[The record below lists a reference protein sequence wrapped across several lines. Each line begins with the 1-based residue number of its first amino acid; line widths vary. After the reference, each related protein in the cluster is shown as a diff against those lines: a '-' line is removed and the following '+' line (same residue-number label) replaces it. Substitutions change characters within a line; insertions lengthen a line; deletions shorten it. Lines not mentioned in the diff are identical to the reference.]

1 MAGTD
6 RAKTLAAKPEDSEPS
21 EQEKQADHAAQ
32 RKRWLPLSLGAL
44 GIVYGDIG
52 TSPIYALRE
61 AYLGHGAVAANA
73 ANLLG
78 ILSLILW
85 SLILVISGKYLLYVM
100 RASNNGEG
108 GIIALVA
115 LLNPWH
121 ASPGSSRHVLMITG
135 LFGACLLY
143 GDGTITPAISV
154 LSAIEG
160 LETVTPAFE
169 PYVVP
174 ITVGILIA
182 LFLLQS
188 RGTGG
193 IGKLFGPVMLIW
205 FATLAALGIGGIVQA
220 PQVLTAVNPL
230 LGVEFLLT
238 HQLAGFLV
246 LGTIFLVVTGG
257 EALYAD
263 MGHFGINP
271 IRIAW
276 FGLVLPALVLNYFGQ
291 GAALLANPDIKQP
304 FYELAPN
311 WAMIPLV
318 VLATIATII
327 ASQAVISGV
336 FSLTRQAVQLGQLP
350 RMNIVQTSRKE
361 YGQIYIP
368 TVNWMLMIAT
378 IALVVG
384 FGSSSNLAA
393 AYGVAVATDMVI
405 TTILAF
411 FVARRFNWHPLA
423 AALMTVLFLTID
435 LAFAGANY
443 FKIPD
448 GGWYPLV
455 IAALLFIVMST
466 WRGGR
471 NLLKMRLHQDTAP
484 IEDFIAHVEQES
496 PRRLR
501 GTAVFMTANKP
512 QTPPMLYRHL
522 EHHEVLHKQVVLLTI
537 LTEDVPRVPASERL
551 QIEEYGQG
559 FYRVIAS
566 YGFMQTVNVPV
577 VLKFCGEFGLDIN
590 PDNVTY
596 YVGRETLIPSADV
609 PGMMLWREKLF
620 AYLSRNSARA
630 TAFYAIPHERVVE
643 LGIQVEL

>member
-1 MAGTD
+1 MAGND
-6 RAKTLAAKPEDSEPS
+6 REKSLAAKPEDSEPS
-21 EQEKQADHAAQ
+21 ESKKQA
-32 RKRWLPLSLGAL
+32 REKRLLPLSLGAL

-61 AYLGHGAVAANA
+61 AFHGHDAVSTNANS
-73 ANLLG
+73 LMG

-85 SLILVISGKYLLYVM
+85 SLLIVISAKYLLYVM
-100 RASNNGEG
+100 RAGNKGEG

-115 LLNPWH
+115 LINPWR
-121 ASPGSSRHVLMITG
+121 ASPGSSRHILMITG

-160 LETVTPAFE
+160 LETLTPAFK
-169 PYVVP
+169 PFVVP
-174 ITVGILIA
+174 ITVGILVA
-182 LFLLQS
+182 LFLLQQ

-193 IGKLFGPVMLIW
+193 IGKLFGPVMLVW
-205 FATLAALGIGGIVQA
+205 FAVLAALGVSGIVQA
-220 PQVLTAVNPL
+220 PQVLAAVNPW
-230 LGVEFLLT
+230 LGISFLASNGLG
-238 HQLAGFLV
+238 GFLV

-263 MGHFGINP
+263 MGHFGIKP
-271 IRIAW
+271 IRYAW

-291 GAALLANPDIKQP
+291 GAMLLSNPDMEQP
-304 FYELAPN
+304 FYQLAPG
-311 WAMIPLV
+311 WAKIPLV
-318 VLATIATII
+318 ALATVATII

-350 RMNIVQTSRKE
+350 RMNIVQTSREE

-368 TVNWMLMIAT
+368 TVNWLLMTAT
-378 IALVVG
+378 IALVIG

-393 AYGVAVATDMVI
+393 AYGVAVSTDMVI

-423 AALMTVLFLTID
+423 AALMTVGFLAVD
-435 LAFAGANY
+435 LAFAGANL

-455 IAALLFIVMST
+455 IAALLFVVMST

-471 NLLKMRLHQDTAP
+471 QLLAKRLSDDTEP
-484 IEDFIAHVEQES
+484 LEDFLGRVKQES
-496 PRRLR
+496 PRRIS
-501 GTAVFMTANKP
+501 GAAIFMTANKP
-512 QTPPMLYRHL
+512 RTPPMLFRHL
-522 EHHEVLHKQVVLLTI
+522 EHHEVLHETVLLMTI
-537 LTEDVPRVPASERL
+537 ITEDVPRVPASDRL
-551 QIEEYGQG
+551 EIDDLGQG
-559 FYRVIAS
+559 FHRVTVH
-566 YGFMQTVNVPV
+566 YGFMQNVNVPV
-577 VLKFCGEFGLDIN
+577 ALKLCGEFGLDVEL
-590 PDNVTY
+590 DEATY

-620 AYLSRNSARA
+620 AFLSRNSARA
-630 TAFYAIPHERVVE
+630 TAFYGIPHERVVE